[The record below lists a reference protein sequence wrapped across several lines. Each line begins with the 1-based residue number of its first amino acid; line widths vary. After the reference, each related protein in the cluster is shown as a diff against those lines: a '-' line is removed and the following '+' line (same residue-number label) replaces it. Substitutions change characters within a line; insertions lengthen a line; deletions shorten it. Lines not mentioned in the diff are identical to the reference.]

1 MKYDISA
8 LGNALVD
15 TQYMVNHDFLSDIG
29 LEPDSMTLAS
39 PEEHA
44 PIIKKLEEMGS
55 ESVSDCGGSAT
66 NSLVAASNYGSK
78 CHHVCRVAEDT
89 DGKKYL
95 DSLQKAGVEHIGYSK
110 ENSDLPTGK
119 CLIFV
124 TPDAKRTMSSML
136 GISAY
141 LGSKDINYDAVE
153 NSKIFY
159 IEGYMVTSD
168 ENFSAVTSV
177 LKHLKDKNTIKAL
190 SLSDAGIVHGFR
202 EKFNVIESY
211 GIDMIFCN
219 DDEAIAFSGKDTLEE
234 AIEFYKKQS
243 YLMAITRGGDG
254 SVVIKDGELTSSP
267 AESISPL
274 DTNGAGD
281 MYAGSFMH
289 AYLQGNN
296 IQDCASFS
304 NYASSKVVETFGPR
318 LSSDGYKKVSTKKV
332 SIKKPAKASK
342 PVAKKKISPKAK
354 ATLANNK
361 SKIAPYKLRKN
372 EKYMSAR
379 MKKHFIAVLLLWKE
393 HLKEEMQKTFDH
405 LKTKGETYADP
416 VDRASQEEEFAFEL
430 RTRDRERKLINKIA
444 ISIELIKQ
452 DEYGWCESCGD
463 EIGIKRL
470 EARPTATHC
479 IDCKTLDEIKEK
491 QLSG

>member
-1 MKYDISA
+1 MATKNKKSTKTKKKMPKKASA
-8 LGNALVD
+8 
-15 TQYMVNHDFLSDIG
+15 
-29 LEPDSMTLAS
+29 
-39 PEEHA
+39 
-44 PIIKKLEEMGS
+44 KK
-55 ESVSDCGGSAT
+55 
-66 NSLVAASNYGSK
+66 
-78 CHHVCRVAEDT
+78 
-89 DGKKYL
+89 
-95 DSLQKAGVEHIGYSK
+95 I
-110 ENSDLPTGK
+110 
-119 CLIFV
+119 
-124 TPDAKRTMSSML
+124 
-136 GISAY
+136 
-141 LGSKDINYDAVE
+141 
-153 NSKIFY
+153 
-159 IEGYMVTSD
+159 
-168 ENFSAVTSV
+168 
-177 LKHLKDKNTIKAL
+177 
-190 SLSDAGIVHGFR
+190 
-202 EKFNVIESY
+202 
-211 GIDMIFCN
+211 
-219 DDEAIAFSGKDTLEE
+219 
-234 AIEFYKKQS
+234 
-243 YLMAITRGGDG
+243 
-254 SVVIKDGELTSSP
+254 
-267 AESISPL
+267 
-274 DTNGAGD
+274 
-281 MYAGSFMH
+281 
-289 AYLQGNN
+289 
-296 IQDCASFS
+296 
-304 NYASSKVVETFGPR
+304 
-318 LSSDGYKKVSTKKV
+318 STKKV
-332 SIKKPAKASK
+332 STKKPAKASK

>member
-1 MKYDISA
+1 MPAKKSTKTKKKMPKKASA
-8 LGNALVD
+8 
-15 TQYMVNHDFLSDIG
+15 
-29 LEPDSMTLAS
+29 
-39 PEEHA
+39 
-44 PIIKKLEEMGS
+44 
-55 ESVSDCGGSAT
+55 
-66 NSLVAASNYGSK
+66 
-78 CHHVCRVAEDT
+78 
-89 DGKKYL
+89 
-95 DSLQKAGVEHIGYSK
+95 
-110 ENSDLPTGK
+110 
-119 CLIFV
+119 
-124 TPDAKRTMSSML
+124 
-136 GISAY
+136 
-141 LGSKDINYDAVE
+141 
-153 NSKIFY
+153 
-159 IEGYMVTSD
+159 
-168 ENFSAVTSV
+168 
-177 LKHLKDKNTIKAL
+177 
-190 SLSDAGIVHGFR
+190 
-202 EKFNVIESY
+202 
-211 GIDMIFCN
+211 
-219 DDEAIAFSGKDTLEE
+219 
-234 AIEFYKKQS
+234 
-243 YLMAITRGGDG
+243 
-254 SVVIKDGELTSSP
+254 
-267 AESISPL
+267 
-274 DTNGAGD
+274 
-281 MYAGSFMH
+281 
-289 AYLQGNN
+289 
-296 IQDCASFS
+296 
-304 NYASSKVVETFGPR
+304 
-318 LSSDGYKKVSTKKV
+318 KKVSTKKV
-332 SIKKPAKASK
+332 STKKKSSAKASK